1 MGRRK
6 LITEKEAIK
15 LIVTTKKMAELF
27 IERWMERHGES
38 REDAID
44 KLKQLEIDISQLP
57 D

>member
-1 MGRRK
+1 MGRKK

-15 LIVTTKKMAELF
+15 LIITSKKMAELF

-38 REDAID
+38 REEAIE